1 MESPTGA
8 DPIWSGSH
16 GEEPTVR
23 QKGWGSC
30 CPWGLYGAA
39 PEGWVLWHRAV
50 LEQCLE
56 SHSLWDAHM
65 GSVWEGSHV
74 EQGQSDCG
82 GAAEM
87 KSYGLA
93 AAPIPLHCLGGEEAG
108 EAGRKPLLF
117 VCI

>member
-1 MESPTGA
+1 MGQCTG
-8 DPIWSGSH
+8 PSRRP
-16 GEEPTVR
+16 GELLEQR
-23 QKGWGSC
+23 
-30 CPWGLYGAA
+30 A
-39 PEGWVLWHRAV
+39 PEGWALGYRSV

-87 KSYGLA
+87 KSYGLT